1 MIDIQLF
8 TNNPSRARVFSSILE
23 RILTVPKKYF
33 GKSLEIEKSILSLS
47 KSNGKQQPKQ
57 TDLKQYQ
64 KSE

>member
-1 MIDIQLF
+1 M
-8 TNNPSRARVFSSILE
+8 
-23 RILTVPKKYF
+23 
-33 GKSLEIEKSILSLS
+33 EIEKSILSLS